1 MVLKQDSIQK
11 ISKFIMEDVI
21 HMRALVYR
29 GNGEL
34 ALEDRPVPVLQD
46 ERDAIVEVTLTP
58 SVPVTFISGA
68 ARCPGQYRG
77 RFWGMNLWEE
87 WCRPETL

>member
-1 MVLKQDSIQK
+1 MVPKQDSIQK

-29 GNGEL
+29 GNAEL

-46 ERDAIVEVTLTP
+46 ERDAV
-58 SVPVTFISGA
+58 
-68 ARCPGQYRG
+68 
-77 RFWGMNLWEE
+77 
-87 WCRPETL
+87 RP